1 MLASALGDWTTS
13 WVKANST
20 ASTGPGTAASSAL
33 ASSRSTFSQPA
44 SATLARAEA
53 SISGIGSMPISR
65 PVGPMA
71 DWIGSK
77 LIPVPQPT
85 SRTTSPGR
93 RRSCDT
99 ARRRYG
105 SSQAVDRS

>member
-1 MLASALGDWTTS
+1 MLASALGDWTMS

-20 ASTGPGTAASSAL
+20 ASTGPGTTASSAL
-33 ASSRSTFSQPA
+33 ASSRVTFSQPA
-44 SATLARAEA
+44 CSALARAAA
-53 SISGIGSMPISR
+53 SISGQGSMPMSR

-77 LIPVPQPT
+77 LMPVPQPT

-93 RRSCDT
+93 RRSWET